1 MKIAIY
7 PGSFDPITNGH
18 IDILNRALKIF
29 DQVILL
35 LAVNPNKNTT
45 FTLEDRKMML
55 KDIAKTY
62 PSQRV
67 TVDSTDG
74 LTIRYAQSKSAIA
87 LVRGLRTVPDFEYEH
102 DIFSGNQL
110 IDANIEMV
118 FFMAKQP
125 HQIIS
130 SSLIKQLYLNQVDIT
145 SLVPHNV
152 LPYFKK
158 IKTNVKL

>member
-35 LAVNPNKNTT
+35 LAVNPNKNST

-87 LVRGLRTVPDFEYEH
+87 LVRGLRTVPDFE
-102 DIFSGNQL
+102 L
-110 IDANIEMV
+110 
-118 FFMAKQP
+118 
-125 HQIIS
+125 
-130 SSLIKQLYLNQVDIT
+130 SLIHI
-145 SLVPHNV
+145 
-152 LPYFKK
+152 
-158 IKTNVKL
+158 

>member
-18 IDILNRALKIF
+18 IDILNRSLKIF

-35 LAVNPNKNTT
+35 LAVNPNKSST
-45 FTLEDRKMML
+45 FSVEDRKSML
-55 KDIAKTY
+55 KQIAKTY
-62 PSQRV
+62 PSQKV
-67 TVDSTDG
+67 IVDSTNG
-74 LTIRYAQSKSAIA
+74 LTVHYAQSKSAIA
-87 LVRGLRTVPDFEYEH
+87 LVRGLRAVPDFEYEH

-110 IDANIEMV
+110 IDSKIEMV

-130 SSLIKQLYLNQVDIT
+130 SSLIKQLYLNQVDVT
-145 SLVPHNV
+145 SLVPDSI
-152 LPYFKK
+152 LPYLKK
-158 IKTNVKL
+158 LKPNAKR

>member
-35 LAVNPNKNTT
+35 LAVNPNKNST
-45 FTLEDRKMML
+45 FSLEDRKSML
-55 KDIAKTY
+55 LEIAKSY
-62 PSQRV
+62 GAKRV
-67 TVDSTDG
+67 MVDSTDG

-145 SLVPHNV
+145 SLVPNVV

-158 IKTNVKL
+158 LKTTLKQ